1 MTYNESAAETPAF
14 LSATGLRKSFGG
26 LTAVDGLSFD
36 IGKQE
41 IFGLLGPNGAGKT
54 TTIRMLSTV
63 LAPDEGDVTIG
74 GHSVTRE
81 SDAVRRLVGVC
92 PQELAL
98 YPELS
103 ATDNLV
109 FFGRMAGLSGREAK
123 QSAAEYLEVVGLTER
138 ARDKVDKFSGG
149 MKRRVNLAVA
159 LMSRPQLLFLD
170 RADGRHRPAVA
181 EPHFRDGGG
190 PAGRGH
196 DRALH
201 HALHGG
207 GRPPLRP
214 AGHHGPRADA
224 PAGPPRASQSGDRK
238 PGGSDAGDGVPGAYW
253 PEPAGLIYD
262 HAKSPPP
269 GPSIPHRNAVPA
281 TSRHSRFRGNP
292 EPLVSRYVISPQTPG
307 IPAFAGIPV

>member
-1 MTYNESAAETPAF
+1 MTATSDF
-14 LSATGLRKSFGG
+14 LVASNLRKAFNG
-26 LTAVDGLSFD
+26 LQAVDGVSFS

-63 LAPDEGDVTIG
+63 LAPDEGDVTVG

-123 QSAAEYLEVVGLTER
+123 EAAGENLASVGLTER

-159 LMSRPQLLFLD
+159 LMRRPQLLFLD
-170 RADGRHRPAVA
+170 EPTVGIDPQSRSHIFDTVEGLRDDGMTVLYTTHYMEEADRLCDRLGIMDNGR
-181 EPHFRDGGG
+181 
-190 PAGRGH
+190 
-196 DRALH
+196 LIT
-201 HALHGG
+201 L
-207 GRPPLRP
+207 GRPDELKAEIGDPADVTLETVFLELTGRPLR
-214 AGHHGPRADA
+214 D
-224 PAGPPRASQSGDRK
+224 
-238 PGGSDAGDGVPGAYW
+238 
-253 PEPAGLIYD
+253 
-262 HAKSPPP
+262 
-269 GPSIPHRNAVPA
+269 
-281 TSRHSRFRGNP
+281 
-292 EPLVSRYVISPQTPG
+292 
-307 IPAFAGIPV
+307 

>member
-1 MTYNESAAETPAF
+1 MPATTDNNADTPEF
-14 LSATGLRKSFGG
+14 MRATSLRKSFGG
-26 LTAVDGLSFD
+26 LTAVDGVSFG
-36 IGKQE
+36 IRKQE

-123 QSAAEYLEVVGLTER
+123 TAAAQHLESVGLTER

-149 MKRRVNLAVA
+149 MKRRVNLAVS

-170 RADGRHRPAVA
+170 EPTVGIDPQSRSHIFDTVERLRDEGMTVLYTTHYMEEADRLCDRLAVMDNGKLI
-181 EPHFRDGGG
+181 R
-190 PAGRGH
+190 
-196 DRALH
+196 L
-201 HALHGG
+201 
-207 GRPPLRP
+207 GRPMELK
-214 AGHHGPRADA
+214 A
-224 PAGPPRASQSGDRK
+224 
-238 PGGSDAGDGVPGAYW
+238 
-253 PEPAGLIYD
+253 E
-262 HAKSPPP
+262 
-269 GPSIPHRNAVPA
+269 
-281 TSRHSRFRGNP
+281 FGNP
-292 EPLVSRYVISPQTPG
+292 AEVTLETVFLELTGHSLRD
-307 IPAFAGIPV
+307 

>member
-1 MTYNESAAETPAF
+1 MRELIDNNADTPEF
-14 LSATGLRKSFGG
+14 MRATDLRKSFGG
-26 LTAVDGLSFD
+26 LTAVDGVSFG
-36 IGKQE
+36 IRKQE

-123 QSAAEYLEVVGLTER
+123 TAAAQHLESVGLTER

-149 MKRRVNLAVA
+149 MKRRVNLAVS

-170 RADGRHRPAVA
+170 EPTVGIDPQSRSHIFDTVERLRDEGMTVLYTTHYMEEADRLCDRLAVMDNGKLI
-181 EPHFRDGGG
+181 R
-190 PAGRGH
+190 
-196 DRALH
+196 L
-201 HALHGG
+201 
-207 GRPPLRP
+207 GRPKELK
-214 AGHHGPRADA
+214 A
-224 PAGPPRASQSGDRK
+224 
-238 PGGSDAGDGVPGAYW
+238 
-253 PEPAGLIYD
+253 E
-262 HAKSPPP
+262 
-269 GPSIPHRNAVPA
+269 
-281 TSRHSRFRGNP
+281 FGNP
-292 EPLVSRYVISPQTPG
+292 AEVTLETVFLELTGHSLRD
-307 IPAFAGIPV
+307 